1 MIINPKNDSSTSDF
15 WRISGVELQIF
26 CFFLVLLST
35 FYYLCGINTFYMLE
49 RILKLREI
57 EDDSLFLWGS
67 RQTGK
72 STLLKA
78 LFPKAHL
85 YDLLKTDVRMAFQLR
100 PALLREECELL
111 DEGEL
116 VIIDEV
122 QKVPALLDEV
132 HWLMENRGLRFILSG
147 SSARKLRRSGANLLG
162 GRALRFTLFPFVSAE
177 IPDFDLH
184 RALNNGMLPRHY
196 LVADPSK
203 RIQAYIGDY
212 LQQEIVEEAIVRQL
226 DAFTRFLQVAALSN
240 TEIVNYTNIA
250 QDCGVS
256 AKTVKEYFA
265 ILEETMLGF
274 YLPAYTKM
282 IKRKLIQSPK
292 FYYFDVA
299 IPNHLLHRR
308 ILQPGTDIYGHAL
321 EHFVVQELRAFV
333 SYTFGEDK
341 IMSYWRTLDNKYEVD
356 VMICDA
362 LTQRVE
368 IAIEVKS
375 ADHVFSNDTK
385 GLKAFSEEHPDAKL
399 ILLSMEERPRMLNG
413 IEVWPVTQF
422 LQGLWN
428 RKWL

>member
-1 MIINPKNDSSTSDF
+1 
-15 WRISGVELQIF
+15 
-26 CFFLVLLST
+26 
-35 FYYLCGINTFYMLE
+35 MLE
-49 RILKLREI
+49 RLLKLREI

-72 STLLKA
+72 STLLRA
-78 LFPKAHL
+78 LFPNARL

-100 PALLREECELL
+100 PALLREECEML

-132 HWLMENRGLRFILSG
+132 HWLIENRGLRFILSG

-162 GRALRFTLFPFVSAE
+162 GRALRCTLFPLVSAE
-177 IPDFDLH
+177 IPDFDVE

-196 LVADPSK
+196 LVEDPSK

-250 QDCGVS
+250 QDCAVS
-256 AKTVKEYFA
+256 AKTVKEYFT

-274 YLPAYTKM
+274 YLPAYTRTV
-282 IKRKLIQSPK
+282 KRRLTQSPK

-299 IPNHLLHRR
+299 IPNHLLHRVP
-308 ILQPGTDIYGHAL
+308 LKKGTDIYGHAT
-321 EHFVVQELRAFV
+321 EHLVVQELRAFL
-333 SYTFGEDK
+333 SYTYGEEMV
-341 IMSYWRTLDNKYEVD
+341 MSYWRTLDGKYEVD
-356 VMICDA
+356 VLISDRTSNEVRM
-362 LTQRVE
+362 
-368 IAIEVKS
+368 AIEVKS
-375 ADHVFSNDTK
+375 SDNVTSSDTK
-385 GLKAFSEEHPDAKL
+385 GLKAFGEEHPDAKL
-399 ILLSMEERPRMLNG
+399 ILLSMEERPRMMNG
-413 IEVWPVTQF
+413 IEVWPVEQF
-422 LQGLWN
+422 LQRLWDG
-428 RKWL
+428 KMI

>member
-1 MIINPKNDSSTSDF
+1 
-15 WRISGVELQIF
+15 
-26 CFFLVLLST
+26 
-35 FYYLCGINTFYMLE
+35 MLE
-49 RILKLREI
+49 RILKLREV

-72 STLLKA
+72 STLLRV
-78 LFPKAHL
+78 LFPKARL

-100 PALLREECELL
+100 PALLREECELM

-132 HWLMENRGLRFILSG
+132 HWLIENRGLRFILSG

-177 IPDFDLH
+177 IPDFDLG

-196 LVADPSK
+196 LVSDPSR
-203 RIQAYIGDY
+203 RIQSYIGDY
-212 LQQEIVEEAIVRQL
+212 LKQEIVEEAVVRQL

-240 TEIVNYTNIA
+240 AEIVNYTNIA

-274 YLPAYTKM
+274 YLPAYTKAV
-282 IKRKLIQSPK
+282 KRKVIQSPK

-299 IPNHLLHRR
+299 IPNHLLHRTK
-308 ILQPGTDIYGHAL
+308 LQPGTDIYGHAL
-321 EHFVVQELRAFV
+321 EHFIVQELRAFL
-333 SYTFGEDK
+333 SYTFYDEK
-341 IMSYWRTLDNKYEVD
+341 TISYWRTLDNKYEVD
-356 VMICDA
+356 VLICDA
-362 LTQRVE
+362 LTNNVE
-368 IAIEVKS
+368 VAIEVKS
-375 ADHVFSNDTK
+375 ADHIVSSDTK
-385 GLKAFSEEHPDAKL
+385 GLKAFCEEHPDTKL
-399 ILLSMEERPRMLNG
+399 ILLSMEDRPRMMNG
-413 IEVWPVTQF
+413 IEIWPIGQF
-422 LQGLWN
+422 LQRLWN
-428 RKWL
+428 RKVI

>member
-1 MIINPKNDSSTSDF
+1 
-15 WRISGVELQIF
+15 
-26 CFFLVLLST
+26 
-35 FYYLCGINTFYMLE
+35 
-49 RILKLREI
+49 
-57 EDDSLFLWGS
+57 
-67 RQTGK
+67 
-72 STLLKA
+72 
-78 LFPKAHL
+78 
-85 YDLLKTDVRMAFQLR
+85 MAFQLR
-100 PALLREECELL
+100 PALLREECMLL

-212 LQQEIVEEAIVRQL
+212 LQQEIVEEAIVRRL

-240 TEIVNYTNIA
+240 SEIVNYTNIA

-256 AKTVKEYFA
+256 SKTVKEYFS

-274 YLPAYTKM
+274 FLPSYTKVV
-282 IKRKLIQSPK
+282 KRRVIQSPK

-299 IPNHLLHRR
+299 IPNHLLRR
-308 ILQPGTDIYGHAL
+308 IPLQPGTDIYGHTL
-321 EHFVVQELRAFV
+321 EHLVIQELRAF
-333 SYTFGEDK
+333 
-341 IMSYWRTLDNKYEVD
+341 MSYRQPLKSLTYWHTLDNKYEVD
-356 VMICDA
+356 AVLGDA
-362 LTQRVE
+362 EV
-368 IAIEVKS
+368 AIEVKS
-375 ADHVFSNDTK
+375 SKNVGSHDTK
-385 GLKAFSEEHPDAKL
+385 GLKAFSEEYPEAKL
-399 ILLSMEERPRMLNG
+399 YLLSLEDRPRKFNG
-413 IEVWPVTQF
+413 VEVWPVEQF
-422 LQGLWN
+422 LKRLWSG
-428 RKWL
+428 KII

>member
-1 MIINPKNDSSTSDF
+1 MS
-15 WRISGVELQIF
+15 L
-26 CFFLVLLST
+26 
-35 FYYLCGINTFYMLE
+35 YMLE

-57 EDDSLFLWGS
+57 ESDSLFLWGS

-72 STLLKA
+72 STLLKM
-78 LFPKAHL
+78 LFPKARL

-116 VIIDEV
+116 VVIDEV

-162 GRALRFTLFPFVSAE
+162 GRALRFTLFPLVSAE
-177 IPDFDLH
+177 IPDFDLN

-203 RIQAYIGDY
+203 RIQSYIGDY

-240 TEIVNYTNIA
+240 AEIVNYTNIA

-256 AKTVKEYFA
+256 AKTVKEYFS

-274 YLPAYTKM
+274 YLPAYTKV

-308 ILQPGTDIYGHAL
+308 TLQPGTDIYGHAL

-333 SYTFGEDK
+333 SYTFGADK
-341 IMSYWRTLDNKYEVD
+341 IMNYWRTLDNKYEVD
-356 VMICDA
+356 VLVCDA
-362 LTQRVE
+362 LTNKVDV
-368 IAIEVKS
+368 AIEVKS
-375 ADHVFSNDTK
+375 ADHVVSSDTK
-385 GLKAFSEEHPDAKL
+385 GLKAFSEEHPETKL
-399 ILLSMEERPRMLNG
+399 FLLSMEERPRMLNG
-413 IEVWPVTQF
+413 IEVWPITQF
-422 LQGLWN
+422 LQKLWSGKVLDV
-428 RKWL
+428 RGQEIKILRD

>member
-1 MIINPKNDSSTSDF
+1 
-15 WRISGVELQIF
+15 
-26 CFFLVLLST
+26 
-35 FYYLCGINTFYMLE
+35 MLE
-49 RILKLREI
+49 RILKLQEI

-72 STLLKA
+72 STLLKT
-78 LFPKAHL
+78 LFPQAHL

-100 PALLREECELL
+100 PALLREECQIL

-122 QKVPALLDEV
+122 QKVPELLDEV

-162 GRALRFTLFPFVSAE
+162 GRALRCTLFPLVSAE

-184 RALNNGMLPRHY
+184 RAINNGMLPRHY
-196 LVADPSK
+196 LVTNPSK

-212 LQQEIVEEAIVRQL
+212 LQQEIVAEAIVRHL

-256 AKTVKEYFA
+256 AKTVKEYFT

-274 YLPAYTKM
+274 YLPAYTRV

-299 IPNHLLHRR
+299 IPNHLLHR
-308 ILQPGTDIYGHAL
+308 IPLQQGTDIYGHAM
-321 EHFVVQELRAFV
+321 EHLIIQELRAFL

-341 IMSYWRTLDNKYEVD
+341 TMSYWRTLDNKYEVD
-356 VMICDA
+356 ALICDA
-362 LTQRVE
+362 SSHLVE
-368 IAIEVKS
+368 VAIEVKS
-375 ADHVFSNDTK
+375 TNHVVSGDTK
-385 GLKAFSEEHPDAKL
+385 GLKAFSEEHPDTKL
-399 ILLSMEERPRMLNG
+399 ILLSMEENPRMLNG
-413 IEVWPVTQF
+413 IEIWPVTQF
-422 LQGLWN
+422 LPRLWG
-428 RKWL
+428 RKVL

>member
-1 MIINPKNDSSTSDF
+1 
-15 WRISGVELQIF
+15 
-26 CFFLVLLST
+26 
-35 FYYLCGINTFYMLE
+35 MLE
-49 RILKLREI
+49 RILKLQEI

-72 STLLKA
+72 STLLKT
-78 LFPKAHL
+78 LFPQAHL

-100 PALLREECELL
+100 PALLREECQIL

-122 QKVPALLDEV
+122 QKVPELLDEV
-132 HWLMENRGLRFILSG
+132 HWLMENCGLRFILSG

-162 GRALRFTLFPFVSAE
+162 GRALRCTLFPLVSAE

-184 RALNNGMLPRHY
+184 RAINNGMLPRHY
-196 LVADPSK
+196 LVTNPSK

-212 LQQEIVEEAIVRQL
+212 LQQEIVAEAIVRHL

-256 AKTVKEYFA
+256 AKTVKEYFT

-274 YLPAYTKM
+274 YLPAYTRV

-299 IPNHLLHRR
+299 IPNHLLHR
-308 ILQPGTDIYGHAL
+308 IPLQQGTDIYGHAM
-321 EHFVVQELRAFV
+321 EHLIIQELRAFL

-341 IMSYWRTLDNKYEVD
+341 TMSYWRTLDNKYEVD
-356 VMICDA
+356 ALICDA
-362 LTQRVE
+362 SSHLVE
-368 IAIEVKS
+368 VAIEVKS
-375 ADHVFSNDTK
+375 TNHVVSGDTK
-385 GLKAFSEEHPDAKL
+385 GLKAFSEEHPDTKL
-399 ILLSMEERPRMLNG
+399 ILLSMEENPRMLNG
-413 IEVWPVTQF
+413 IEIWPVTQF
-422 LQGLWN
+422 LPRLWG
-428 RKWL
+428 RKVL